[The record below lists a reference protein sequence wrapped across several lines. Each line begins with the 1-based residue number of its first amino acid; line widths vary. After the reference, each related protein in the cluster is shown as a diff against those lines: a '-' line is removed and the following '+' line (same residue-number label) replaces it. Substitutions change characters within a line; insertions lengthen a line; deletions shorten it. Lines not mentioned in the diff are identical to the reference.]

1 MKRWT
6 WILMVFAFL
15 ALGHKAWSQISV
27 SGIVYEQD
35 SITPIDSASIT
46 FSGISESGDTIV
58 YQFVTDT
65 LGHFSDNIEVGAY
78 LVWAS
83 AEGYA
88 TTYLADSLLLEEG
101 QSPDSLIFVLYEL
114 FHPVRYVEAKL
125 FTDDL
130 VRISWSMN
138 DSLPQGDSAKMTR
151 SFQYY
156 DLFRSRFEETPVLM
170 ASHLTDTVFMDM
182 NWSSLPWGQYRW
194 GVSCYYEGNRGV
206 SDTIWSAYLDKDMTT
221 TFTLDAT
228 TNVGLSPSGATVT
241 LSSQDHSYQ
250 ATLDGDG
257 HVLMSDVYRDA
268 YDLRVHLN
276 GFVDYVS
283 DSAVSIF
290 EPTQV
295 EIELIEATNGIDSLY
310 VSHTGWAIWSLEE
323 AQNRDLQYFEIML
336 NGEVVGQT
344 TNTSFQF
351 EVNDMAAGDSCTA
364 QVRPVY
370 LSDTCEWKT
379 CQWVYWPCSEY
390 EGPTNLTWVLDG
402 EALLLSW
409 VYPEEELVGAILFRD
424 GEFLGFTEEDAFL
437 DETVE
442 LHGEVEYCL
451 RLVYDGPTDGT
462 YYSMS
467 CEQCAVAVF
476 PAYCDPPVKL
486 DGIRYYEDENDHG
499 ALVSWG
505 ERPEPI
511 NEWLYYDNGT
521 FKRSLG
527 GDNDP
532 RIFWAIRFEAEDL
545 ADYIGTHLRKV
556 SLYDVGAGTY
566 QLWIYVGGDT
576 APRNL
581 VRSQNMVLTNA
592 QAWHEE
598 IISPAYDIPE
608 NEPLWIVVGQQG
620 LSRPAA
626 ACQDMGNPNGRWVSL
641 DGETWTD
648 MHTYNMHYTWMLR
661 AFVTNQAGHSKEL
674 GSDGYSL
681 QQYNLYRSFNNTD
694 YEQVA
699 SIPAIES
706 QLYYE
711 YRDNLADD
719 NHEDVYYRLTAYYLA
734 DNGETCESDY
744 AASLNDPEQNYVAI
758 DLTSTDENQALDFK
772 LYPNPTNGLITIE
785 LEGLQ
790 KVMVYNALGQ
800 AIISKETN
808 SDALQL
814 DLSGFEN
821 GLYWVKVMAQTGA
834 VVRTFVISR

>member
-1 MKRWT
+1 MRRWT
-6 WILMVFAFL
+6 MILMVFAFL
-15 ALGHKAWSQISV
+15 LTGNDDWAQIAIH
-27 SGIVYEQD
+27 GNVYEQD
-35 SITPIDSASIT
+35 SVTPIEAASIT
-46 FSGISESGDTIV
+46 FSGISESGDTLV
-58 YQFVTDT
+58 YQFITDT
-65 LGHFSDNIEVGAY
+65 VGHYSDSVMAGSY
-78 LVWAS
+78 CVWAS
-83 AEGYA
+83 AEGY
-88 TTYLADSLLLEEG
+88 TTAYLADSLHFVEG
-101 QSPDSLIFVLYEL
+101 QAQDTINFVLHEL
-114 FHPVRYVEAKL
+114 FQPVHYVEARL

-130 VRISWSMN
+130 VQITWSIH
-138 DSLPQGDSAKMTR
+138 DSIWIDTTR

-156 DLFRSRFEETPVLM
+156 DLFRSRFEEEPVMM

-182 NWSSLPWGQYRW
+182 NWGSLPWGQYRW
-194 GVSCYYEGNRGV
+194 GVSVYYEGNRGH

-221 TFTLDAT
+221 TFSLDAT

-257 HVLMSDVYRDA
+257 HVLMPDVYRDA
-268 YDLRVHLN
+268 YDVRVHLD

-283 DSAVSIF
+283 DSAVSVF
-290 EPTQV
+290 EPTHV

-310 VSHTGWAIWSLEE
+310 VSSTGWAIWSLEGTH
-323 AQNRDLQYFEIML
+323 NRDLQYFEIML
-336 NGEVVGQT
+336 NGEAAGQT

-351 EVNDMAAGDSCTA
+351 EVGGLAAGDTCKS

-370 LSDTCEWKT
+370 LSETGEWKT
-379 CQWVYWPCSEY
+379 CQWVDRPCTDFA
-390 EGPTNLTWVLDG
+390 GPTNLTWVLDG
-402 EALLLSW
+402 EALHLSW
-409 VYPEEELVGAILFRD
+409 DYPEGDFVGVILYRN
-424 GEFLGFTEEDAFL
+424 GEFLAFTEEDNYL

-467 CEQCAVAVF
+467 CEQCTVAVF

-486 DGIRYYEDENDHG
+486 DGIRYYEDDEDHG
-499 ALVSWG
+499 ALISWG
-505 ERPEPI
+505 ERPEPV
-511 NEWLYYDNGT
+511 NQWLYYDNGT

-576 APRNL
+576 APRTL

-648 MHTYNMHYTWMLR
+648 MHIYNMHYTWMLR
-661 AFVTNQAGHSKEL
+661 AFVTNQAGREMALGKE
-674 GSDGYSL
+674 GYIL
-681 QQYNLYRSFNNTD
+681 QQYNLYRSFDNAD

-699 SIPAIES
+699 SIPTIES

-719 NHEDVYYRLTAYYLA
+719 DYEDVYYRLTAYYLA

-744 AASLNDPEQNYVAI
+744 ATTLNDPEQNYVAI
-758 DLTSTDENQALDFK
+758 DLTSTEENLASSLK

-785 LEGLQ
+785 LDGLQ

-800 AIISKETN
+800 ILLSKEAN
-808 SDALQL
+808 GDALQL
-814 DLSGFEN
+814 NLSRFGN
-821 GLYWVKVMAQTGA
+821 GLYWASVMTQNG
-834 VVRTFVISR
+834 VVTRRFVLSR